1 MGAATDLHMKKS
13 KKIGTILRG
22 VLAGCLAALAAG
34 VPRAAEHIEMHFD
47 RIGIAD
53 GLSQSM
59 VMAIEQDAEGF
70 MWFGTE
76 NGLDRWDGRRAEHF
90 RPGPSSL
97 SDDDLA
103 SLAVE
108 GDSLW
113 NFDLATTSMRN
124 SYLLERPCL
133 VRV

>member
-1 MGAATDLHMKKS
+1 MKKS

-76 NGLDRWDGRRAEHF
+76 NGLDRFDGFNFQNYRRDWDDPGSLQSEFVRDLGRVDVDLVELVFDTPHIVYADGLE
-90 RPGPSSL
+90 
-97 SDDDLA
+97 LA
-103 SLAVE
+103 SAAAL
-108 GDSLW
+108 
-113 NFDLATTSMRN
+113 TTG
-124 SYLLERPCL
+124 
-133 VRV
+133 